1 MIVTERLSDGRI
13 HTYSDAGFKILQT
26 DTGNVYEEAI
36 DVVEHVYTETD
47 QPIDDEEMSAEEMLA
62 ELEKVL

>member
-26 DTGNVYEEAI
+26 DTGNVYDDAV

-47 QPIDDEEMSAEEMLA
+47 QLIDDVEISAEEMLA
-62 ELEKVL
+62 ELENVL

>member
-13 HTYSDAGFKILQT
+13 HTYSDAGLKILQT
-26 DTGNVYEEAI
+26 DTGYIYDDAV

-47 QPIDDEEMSAEEMLA
+47 QPIDDEEMNAEEMLA
-62 ELEKVL
+62 ELEKIL

>member
-13 HTYSDAGFKILQT
+13 HTYSDVGLKILQT
-26 DTGNVYEEAI
+26 DTGNVYDDAV

-47 QPIDDEEMSAEEMLA
+47 QPIYDIEISAEEMLA
-62 ELEKVL
+62 ELERVL